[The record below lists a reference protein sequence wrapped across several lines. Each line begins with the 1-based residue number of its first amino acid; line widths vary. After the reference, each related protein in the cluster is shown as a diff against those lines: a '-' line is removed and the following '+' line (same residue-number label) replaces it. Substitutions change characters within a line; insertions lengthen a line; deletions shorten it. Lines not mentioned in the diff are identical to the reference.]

1 MKIFHPKISVI
12 IPVYNAEK
20 YISRCVDSILSQTT
34 DDFELLLI
42 DDGSQ
47 DSSGN
52 ICDNYSLAD
61 KRIKTIHKSNGGVS
75 SARQCGLDNSTGEYV
90 IHIDSDDWIEPHMF
104 QTLISFA
111 DKNQADIV
119 IFDFYRVS
127 KNSIDHIIQKP
138 SSFDHISV
146 LRDIVSGRLYA
157 SCWNKLV
164 RHSIINR
171 YDVTFPEG
179 VNLGEDKCFLAKLLI
194 NNISIAYL
202 PSPLYYYDVVVN
214 SSSLVRNIT
223 KESITSGFSMLNYLQ
238 TILDKDFNVEL
249 YEVRR
254 RLMIRAIKS
263 QLYTRKQIYNL
274 FKPLYKQVFL
284 QSIVLNKC
292 SRDDIGL
299 LLYII
304 GFKRLSLLLFT

>member
-274 FKPLYKQVFL
+274 FNPL
-284 QSIVLNKC
+284 C
-292 SRDDIGL
+292 
-299 LLYII
+299 
-304 GFKRLSLLLFT
+304 